1 MSSTINP
8 QDIFYTGASSPHIR
22 PAGVSIR
29 AIMRDVLLA
38 LVPAA
43 LAGIYFFGWKAANLM
58 ALGMLSCMFAEGM
71 WQIMGGKKITLGDGS
86 AAVTGL
92 LLSFTLPPDSP
103 WWIPVMGGIFAII
116 VVKQF
121 FGGLGQNIMNPALGA
136 RAFLVASWPVHMT
149 RWSIDGVSGAT
160 ALEILKNSETSGSLP
175 SFLDAFLGHMGGS
188 VGETSVLA
196 LLLGGGYLLFR
207 KVISWHIPVVYI
219 GTVGVLTFLLGRE
232 GAFSAAPLYEACAGG
247 LFLGAF
253 FMATDYATS
262 PMTKRGEM
270 LFALGCGVLTTLIR
284 LYGGYAEGVC
294 YSILIMNLF
303 VPLID
308 RYVVPRPFGG
318 GYIHD

>member
-1 MSSTINP
+1 MNPIINP

-22 PAGVSIR
+22 PASVSVK

-43 LAGIYFFGWKAANLM
+43 FAGVYFFGLKAANLM
-58 ALGMLSCMFAEGM
+58 ALGMLTCILAEVA
-71 WQIMGGKKITLGDGS
+71 WQKAGGRKITPGDGS

-92 LLSFTLPPDSP
+92 LLALTLPPDAP
-103 WWIPVMGGIFAII
+103 WWIPVIGGIFGII

-149 RWSIDGVSGAT
+149 RWSIDGISGAT
-160 ALEILKNSETSGSLP
+160 ALEILKNPDASEALP
-175 SFLDAFLGHMGGS
+175 SFVNIFLGHTGGCI
-188 VGETSVLA
+188 GETSVLA
-196 LLLGGGYLLFR
+196 LLLGGGYLLYR
-207 KVISWHIPVVYI
+207 RVITWHIPAVYI
-219 GTVGVLTFLLGRE
+219 GTVMLLTFVLGRE
-232 GAFSAAPLYEACAGG
+232 GFFSANPFYEACAGG

-270 LFALGCGVLTTLIR
+270 IFALGCGLLTTVIR

-308 RYVVPRPFGG
+308 RFIVPRPFGG
-318 GYIHD
+318 GYIHE